1 MIFHWTAVFISFG
14 WPTADR
20 PKKKK
25 KIAAF
30 LNLSRLALICE
41 ATAAL
46 ASQKRTWRCSE
57 QEKTYLSQ
65 MWGRDSGTCSGCWHL
80 YFCRMRSLR
89 LRFYT
94 ILDLP
99 LSDGYQFLSSS
110 VSCIY
115 RDGPQSQDQY
125 GNNVWQN
132 DVTMNAYSWFKFST
146 SRGESWSHCLL
157 HCTQLYGPIWATVHI
172 IQMNT
177 AAADTL
183 CVCCW
188 NEALFKTVE
197 SLWLQL
203 MIDLSENRKT
213 MQLFESCVGSDCLEK

>member
-1 MIFHWTAVFISFG
+1 
-14 WPTADR
+14 
-20 PKKKK
+20 
-25 KIAAF
+25 
-30 LNLSRLALICE
+30 
-41 ATAAL
+41 
-46 ASQKRTWRCSE
+46 
-57 QEKTYLSQ
+57 

-213 MQLFESCVGSDCLEK
+213 MQLFESCVGSDCLEKEPEPVDLIFLSHFGFKRNCLSLLRVLSLSVNRPLASALLSKVLTLTKL